1 MRLTAIAAV
10 LCAALAGAAGGAV
23 AAHPHAHPPT
33 CPHAPALGAL
43 TFVRGARLHRV
54 SFATCTDRTL
64 GPAPPVQQPAVRSRQ
79 GRVATVS
86 VTAPTKGIGAQTIL
100 VDGRAV
106 YRVREDYR
114 HTPGGSPGLLIPL
127 DWSPDGTWLFFSLDP
142 QSSASI
148 AADGLE
154 LSALR
159 VADGHVVPVAPVLVN
174 GDYRAWCGSTLV
186 LAAGHDRIATT
197 SKRLVV
203 ATAPDWKPRPLWRD
217 PTRAFGSV
225 ACAPDGRH
233 VAVLSQR
240 ASTDAGAFAARWQLW
255 LVGLDGS
262 RRLLDAP
269 PARTADES
277 PLWSPN
283 GDALL
288 FVRERH
294 GRGSAMLLRNGILS
308 GPVAQLGTSLGFFG
322 HRAWWIGATWHE

>member
-1 MRLTAIAAV
+1 VRLTATAAV
-10 LCAALAGAAGGAV
+10 LCAAFACAADAAVPAHTGARPRA
-23 AAHPHAHPPT
+23 

-43 TFVRGARLHRV
+43 TFVRGKSLHRV
-54 SFATCTDRTL
+54 SFSTCADRTL
-64 GPAPPVQQPAVRSRQ
+64 GPAPSPQQPPVRSRQ
-79 GRVATVS
+79 GNVATVM
-86 VTAPTKGIGAQTIL
+86 VTAPVNGIGAQTIL

-106 YRVREDYR
+106 YRVSEDYR

-127 DWSPDGTWLFFSLDP
+127 DWSPDGRWLLFSLDP
-142 QSSASI
+142 ESSASI
-148 AADGLE
+148 AADGLV

-159 VADGHVVPVAPVLVN
+159 IADGHVVRIATVLLN
-174 GDYRAWCGSTLV
+174 DDYRAWCGSSLV

-203 ATAPDWKPRPLWRD
+203 ATAPEWKPRPLWRD
-217 PTRAFGSV
+217 PARAFGSV
-225 ACAPDGRH
+225 ACAPDGTH
-233 VAVLSQR
+233 LAVLSQR
-240 ASTDAGAFAARWQLW
+240 ASTDADATRWQLW

-269 PARTADES
+269 PAGFADES
-277 PLWSPN
+277 PLWSPR

-294 GRGSAMLLRNGILS
+294 GQGSAMLLRHGILS
-308 GPVAQLGTSLGFFG
+308 GPVAQLGTILGFYG